1 MPGHLQW
8 VSDAVTYSHDCKR
21 VKFTPA
27 PGALPSIYFLLS
39 PRCRRNPMRRT
50 KEDAEKTRIALLAS
64 AERLFLEKGVAH
76 TSLEQIARDA
86 GVTRGAVYWHFQ
98 NKAHLF
104 HEMLDQVR
112 LPPEQ
117 MAERLCFCDQGQP
130 LQALIALRNL
140 SIETIGALV
149 SNEQKRRIFT
159 ILLHRCEFTEELRE
173 AEERHHAFISQFIDM
188 CEQLLQKAADH
199 LRPGITPRLAALSL
213 HALMVGL
220 FTDWTR
226 DPQMF
231 SAQTEA
237 GALIDPLFHGLI
249 RDWPSNLGQPD

>member
-1 MPGHLQW
+1 
-8 VSDAVTYSHDCKR
+8 
-21 VKFTPA
+21 
-27 PGALPSIYFLLS
+27 
-39 PRCRRNPMRRT
+39 MRRT

-117 MAERLCFCDQGQP
+117 LAERLCTCDQQQP

-140 SIETIGALV
+140 SIETIGGLA

-159 ILLHRCEFTEELRE
+159 ILLHRCEFTDELRE
-173 AEERHHAFISQFIDM
+173 AEERHHAFIDQFIEM
-188 CEQLLQKAADH
+188 CEKLLQNTADQ
-199 LRPGITPRLAALSL
+199 LRPGVTPRLAALSL
-213 HALMVGL
+213 HALLVGL

-226 DPQMF
+226 DPQLF
-231 SAQTEA
+231 SAKAEA
-237 GALIDPLFHGLI
+237 SALIDPLFRGLI
-249 RDWPSNLGQPD
+249 RDWPDDPDSRS